1 MPLKIRHDVEKSG
14 LVSCKRKHD
23 VYQCSGNTTLC
34 IDSCGWL
41 PVLLV
46 HLYVVFHVWYA
57 RMYESGAGAVLVSSQ
72 ASVAGAADGGLFGVA
87 VEYYS
92 VKSFC
97 NNKL

>member
-1 MPLKIRHDVEKSG
+1 MPLKILYDVEKSG

-57 RMYESGAGAVLVSSQ
+57 RMYESGAGAVLERCWYRVKHPSLELQMGDFS
-72 ASVAGAADGGLFGVA
+72 GLPLNIIV
-87 VEYYS
+87 
-92 VKSFC
+92 
-97 NNKL
+97 